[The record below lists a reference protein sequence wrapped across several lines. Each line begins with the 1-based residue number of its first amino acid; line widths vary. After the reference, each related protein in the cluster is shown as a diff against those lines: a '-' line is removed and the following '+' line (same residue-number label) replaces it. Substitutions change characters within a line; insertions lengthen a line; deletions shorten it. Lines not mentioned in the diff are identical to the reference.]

1 MYQAD
6 GFIIVER
13 NWVSWVKLS
22 KPEDTS
28 PFPIPVRRLMLELAH
43 YRRSNH
49 NQYKP
54 TANETGDFVN

>member
-1 MYQAD
+1 M
-6 GFIIVER
+6 V
-13 NWVSWVKLS
+13 

-28 PFPIPVRRLMLELAH
+28 PFPIPVRRLMLELAD
-43 YRRSNH
+43 YRRLNH